1 MLGFL
6 LWWMKK
12 KNRKDEE
19 KELEFNVEINI
30 EFKMLM
36 EPTRFSYHE
45 LTQSTN
51 NFAEDEK
58 LGEGGFGGVYCNI
71 PNSFKLNKELYH

>member
-1 MLGFL
+1 
-6 LWWMKK
+6 MKK